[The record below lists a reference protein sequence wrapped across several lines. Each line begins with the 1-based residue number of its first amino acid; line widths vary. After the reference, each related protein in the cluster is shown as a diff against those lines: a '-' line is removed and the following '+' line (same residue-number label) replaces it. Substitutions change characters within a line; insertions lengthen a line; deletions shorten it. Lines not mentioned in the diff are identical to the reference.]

1 MIRHIGAALGGLAGL
16 MTAGQMAT
24 GYDRPPHASAVYAA
38 MGPGQPTSVHWI
50 GDRRAYGWDGA
61 ALTLWS
67 DDQTMGRWLRG
78 NGGAAVELDAELH
91 DNWSRLGLAQASA
104 ATCRQVR
111 IPEAEVR
118 LVLLVSDGVS
128 DQVDLETW
136 TTLCRSHQD
145 DPQALADAL
154 VAAVVADCEG
164 YRDDCT
170 VIALL
175 RPAV

>member
-1 MIRHIGAALGGLAGL
+1 MPSG
-16 MTAGQMAT
+16 
-24 GYDRPPHASAVYAA
+24 
-38 MGPGQPTSVHWI
+38 
-50 GDRRAYGWDGA
+50 
-61 ALTLWS
+61 S
-67 DDQTMGRWLRG
+67 D
-78 NGGAAVELDAELH
+78 
-91 DNWSRLGLAQASA
+91 
-104 ATCRQVR
+104 
-111 IPEAEVR
+111 PEAEVR

-136 TTLCRSHQD
+136 TTLCRSHPD

-154 VAAVVADCEG
+154 VAAVVADCER

>member
-1 MIRHIGAALGGLAGL
+1 
-16 MTAGQMAT
+16 
-24 GYDRPPHASAVYAA
+24 
-38 MGPGQPTSVHWI
+38 
-50 GDRRAYGWDGA
+50 
-61 ALTLWS
+61 
-67 DDQTMGRWLRG
+67 MGRWLRV

-91 DNWSRLGLAQASA
+91 DNWSRPGLAQASA
-104 ATCRQVR
+104 ATCRRVQ

-136 TTLCRSHQD
+136 TALCRSRQD

-154 VAAVVADCEG
+154 VAAVVADCAG
-164 YRDDCT
+164 YRDGCM